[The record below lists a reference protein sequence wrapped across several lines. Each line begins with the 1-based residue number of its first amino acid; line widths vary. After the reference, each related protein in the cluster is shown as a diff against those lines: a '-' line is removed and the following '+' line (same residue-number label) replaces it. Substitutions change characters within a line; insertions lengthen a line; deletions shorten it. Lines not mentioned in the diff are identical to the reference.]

1 MALVDPLVAVVVGVV
16 LIVAGLVLAFF
27 GAGLVRVFM
36 AVLGAIIGGIFGF
49 LGGSL
54 LGGAIFPL
62 IFGIVGL
69 IIGIVLFGF
78 VVRAAVAIVAGIAIG
93 GVVYLLLGGATEPGA
108 TIPAGTAAFAF
119 IGFLVGAILIYI
131 FFNRLLGVITALVGG
146 LLVGVSLNFI
156 SINLAGLGGD
166 IALAI
171 GLIGGGVVFLAGAI
185 RQARASD

>member
-36 AVLGAIIGGIFGF
+36 AVLGAIIGGVFGF

-69 IIGIVLFGF
+69 IVGIVLFGF
-78 VVRAAVAIVAGIAIG
+78 VVRAAISLAAGI
-93 GVVYLLLGGATEPGA
+93 VVGSVTYILLGGTTEPGA
-108 TIPAGTAAFAF
+108 MIPVGTLVFPF
-119 IGFLVGAILIYI
+119 LGFLVGAVLIYL
-131 FFNRLLGVITALVGG
+131 FFNRLLGVITAIVGG
-146 LLVGVSLNFI
+146 LLVGISLNFI
-156 SINLAGLGGD
+156 TINLAGLSGD
-166 IALAI
+166 IAFAI
-171 GLIGGGVVFLAGAI
+171 GLVGGGVVFLAGAI
-185 RQARASD
+185 RQARGSD